1 MKWQSTAFVLLI
13 GAVTAIAQGTPA
25 AKNPPELSDAKF
37 DATRLRT
44 GRFEYRIVRDGKQ
57 IATFTIT
64 VDKQS
69 DGTFRFTAKGFDQEW
84 ESVATSSFQPI
95 SAALR
100 IERPKRKETYSMSLT
115 YGRDRVTGSAG
126 KKTHKKTH
134 KGKQKEEK
142 TENASGR
149 KTADK
154 KTNEAK
160 KTEMKPVSAA
170 VPAGT
175 VDQRIDWAAML
186 ASRLEV
192 GQKLDFTVYDPG
204 TGVSKVA
211 GEVSKAEQIRVPA
224 GTFETIR
231 AVYRIEKLK
240 ETETYEVLASKET
253 PRFMVRE
260 DFSNGMST
268 ELVKAV
274 FH

>member
-13 GAVTAIAQGTPA
+13 GAVTAIAQSTPA

-69 DGTFRFTAKGFDQEW
+69 DGNFRFTAKGFDQEW

-126 KKTHKKTH
+126 T
-134 KGKQKEEK
+134 
-142 TENASGR
+142 
-149 KTADK
+149 TADNM
-154 KTNEAK
+154 TNEAK
-160 KTEMKPVSAA
+160 LAEMKPVSAA
-170 VPAGT
+170 VPNGT

-186 ASRLEV
+186 ASRPRGAAIRTRPAATPPAPTVLV
-192 GQKLDFTVYDPG
+192 RRGAGQAGLAPDDPG
-204 TGVSKVA
+204 TRFRWSLTGA
-211 GEVSKAEQIRVPA
+211 GS
-224 GTFETIR
+224 
-231 AVYRIEKLK
+231 
-240 ETETYEVLASKET
+240 
-253 PRFMVRE
+253 
-260 DFSNGMST
+260 
-268 ELVKAV
+268 
-274 FH
+274 

>member
-1 MKWQSTAFVLLI
+1 MKWQSTAFVFLI
-13 GAVTAIAQGTPA
+13 GAVTAIAQSTPPD
-25 AKNPPELSDAKF
+25 KNRPEMTDAKF
-37 DATRLRT
+37 DATRLHT

-57 IATFTIT
+57 ISTFTIT
-64 VDKQS
+64 VEKQS
-69 DGTFRFTAKGFDQEW
+69 DGNFRFAAKGFNQEW
-84 ESVATSSFQPI
+84 ESVATSSFQPV

-126 KKTHKKTH
+126 T
-134 KGKQKEEK
+134 
-142 TENASGR
+142 
-149 KTADK
+149 TADNM
-154 KTNEAK
+154 TNEAK
-160 KTEMKPVSAA
+160 LAEMKPVSAA
-170 VPAGT
+170 VPTGT

-192 GQKLDFTVYDPG
+192 GQKLDFTVYDPA

-211 GEVSKAEQIRVPA
+211 GEVSKAEQIHVPA

-231 AVYRIEKLK
+231 AVYRIEKSK
-240 ETETYEVLASKET
+240 GTETYEVLASKET

-260 DFSNGMST
+260 DFSTGMST

>member
-13 GAVTAIAQGTPA
+13 GAVTAIAQSTPA
-25 AKNPPELSDAKF
+25 DKTPPETSDTKF
-37 DATRLRT
+37 NATRLHT

-64 VDKQS
+64 VAKQS
-69 DGTFRFTAKGFDQEW
+69 DGNFRFTAKGFDQEW

-95 SAALR
+95 STALR
-100 IERPKRKETYSMSLT
+100 IERPKRKEIYSMSLT
-115 YGRDRVTGSAG
+115 YARDRVTGSAG
-126 KKTHKKTH
+126 T
-134 KGKQKEEK
+134 
-142 TENASGR
+142 
-149 KTADK
+149 TADNT
-154 KTNEAK
+154 TNEAK
-160 KTEMKPVSAA
+160 LGEMKPVSAA

-192 GQKLDFTVYDPG
+192 GQKLDFTVYDPA

-211 GEVSKAEQIRVPA
+211 GEIGKAEQIRVPA

-253 PRFMVRE
+253 PGFMVRE

>member
-13 GAVTAIAQGTPA
+13 GAVTAIAQGTPPEN
-25 AKNPPELSDAKF
+25 KPPEMSDAKF
-37 DATRLRT
+37 DASRLRT

-69 DGTFRFTAKGFDQEW
+69 DGNFRFTAKGFNQEW

-100 IERPKRKETYSMSLT
+100 IERPKKKESYSMSLT
-115 YGRDRVTGSAG
+115 YGRGRVTGLAGTSAD
-126 KKTHKKTH
+126 
-134 KGKQKEEK
+134 
-142 TENASGR
+142 NM
-149 KTADK
+149 
-154 KTNEAK
+154 TNDAK
-160 KTEMKPVSAA
+160 LAEMKPVSAA
-170 VPAGT
+170 VPTGT

-192 GQKLDFTVYDPG
+192 GQKLDFTVYDPA

-224 GTFETIR
+224 GIFETIR
-231 AVYRIEKLK
+231 AVYRIEKSK
-240 ETETYEVLASKET
+240 GTETYEVLASKEM

-260 DFSNGMST
+260 DFSTGMST

-274 FH
+274 LH

>member
-1 MKWQSTAFVLLI
+1 
-13 GAVTAIAQGTPA
+13 
-25 AKNPPELSDAKF
+25 
-37 DATRLRT
+37 
-44 GRFEYRIVRDGKQ
+44 
-57 IATFTIT
+57 
-64 VDKQS
+64 
-69 DGTFRFTAKGFDQEW
+69 
-84 ESVATSSFQPI
+84 
-95 SAALR
+95 
-100 IERPKRKETYSMSLT
+100 
-115 YGRDRVTGSAG
+115 
-126 KKTHKKTH
+126 
-134 KGKQKEEK
+134 
-142 TENASGR
+142 
-149 KTADK
+149 
-154 KTNEAK
+154 
-160 KTEMKPVSAA
+160 
-170 VPAGT
+170 
-175 VDQRIDWAAML
+175 ML

-192 GQKLDFTVYDPG
+192 GQKLDFTVYDPA

>member
-1 MKWQSTAFVLLI
+1 MKWQSTAFVLLT
-13 GAVTAIAQGTPA
+13 GAVTAIAQSTPA
-25 AKNPPELSDAKF
+25 DKNSPEISDAKF
-37 DATRLRT
+37 DATRLHT

-69 DGTFRFTAKGFDQEW
+69 DGNFRFAAKGFNQEW

-126 KKTHKKTH
+126 T
-134 KGKQKEEK
+134 
-142 TENASGR
+142 S
-149 KTADK
+149 ADNM
-154 KTNEAK
+154 TNEAK
-160 KTEMKPVSAA
+160 LAEMKPVSAA
-170 VPAGT
+170 VPTGT

-192 GQKLDFTVYDPG
+192 GQKLDFTVYDPA

-211 GEVSKAEQIRVPA
+211 GEVGKAEQIRVPA

-240 ETETYEVLASKET
+240 GTETYEVMASKEM

-260 DFSNGMST
+260 DFSTGMST

>member
-1 MKWQSTAFVLLI
+1 VA
-13 GAVTAIAQGTPA
+13 
-25 AKNPPELSDAKF
+25 
-37 DATRLRT
+37 
-44 GRFEYRIVRDGKQ
+44 
-57 IATFTIT
+57 
-64 VDKQS
+64 KQS
-69 DGTFRFTAKGFDQEW
+69 DGNFRFTAKGFDQEW

-95 SAALR
+95 STALR
-100 IERPKRKETYSMSLT
+100 IERPKRKEIYSMSLT
-115 YGRDRVTGSAG
+115 YARDRVTGSAG
-126 KKTHKKTH
+126 T
-134 KGKQKEEK
+134 
-142 TENASGR
+142 
-149 KTADK
+149 TADNT
-154 KTNEAK
+154 TNEAK
-160 KTEMKPVSAA
+160 LGEMKPVSAA

-192 GQKLDFTVYDPG
+192 GQKLDFTVYDPA

-211 GEVSKAEQIRVPA
+211 GEIGKAEQIRVPA

-253 PRFMVRE
+253 PGFMVRE

>member
-1 MKWQSTAFVLLI
+1 MKWQSTAFGLLI
-13 GAVTAIAQGTPA
+13 GAVTAIAQSTPPD
-25 AKNPPELSDAKF
+25 KNPPEMSDAKF
-37 DATRLRT
+37 DAARLHT

-69 DGTFRFTAKGFDQEW
+69 DGNFRLAAKGFNQEW

-115 YGRDRVTGSAG
+115 YGGDRVTGSAG
-126 KKTHKKTH
+126 TT
-134 KGKQKEEK
+134 
-142 TENASGR
+142 
-149 KTADK
+149 
-154 KTNEAK
+154 
-160 KTEMKPVSAA
+160 
-170 VPAGT
+170 T

-192 GQKLDFTVYDPG
+192 GQKLDFTVYDPA
-204 TGVSKVA
+204 TGVSKLA

-231 AVYRIEKLK
+231 AVYRIEKSK
-240 ETETYEVLASKET
+240 GTETYEVLASKET

-260 DFSNGMST
+260 DFSTGMST